1 MNYKSEYNSPLGTI
15 TLMADDQHLIGLWL
29 DSQVKYNSDE
39 IKQAQLN
46 DGLNVFNDTK
56 AWLDQYFNNE
66 NPPLEKLN
74 IKTSGTPF
82 QEDVWE
88 ILKQIPSG
96 ETMSYGE
103 IAKRIADKYHI
114 QSMSAQAVG
123 GAVGKNPISII
134 IPCHR
139 VMGKSGQLTGY
150 AGGIDKKI
158 ALLKHEGLQF

>member
-29 DSQVKYNSDE
+29 DSQVKYNRDE
-39 IKQAQLN
+39 IKLAP
-46 DGLNVFNDTK
+46 FNDNLNIFKETK
-56 AWLDQYFNNE
+56 SWLDQYFNHE
-66 NPPLEKLN
+66 NPTIN
-74 IKTSGTPF
+74 NIRIKTNGTQF

-88 ILKQIPSG
+88 ILKHIPLG

-103 IAKRIADKYHI
+103 IAKNIANKYQI

-150 AGGIDKKI
+150 AGGIDMKI
-158 ALLKHEGLQF
+158 ALLKHEGIQL